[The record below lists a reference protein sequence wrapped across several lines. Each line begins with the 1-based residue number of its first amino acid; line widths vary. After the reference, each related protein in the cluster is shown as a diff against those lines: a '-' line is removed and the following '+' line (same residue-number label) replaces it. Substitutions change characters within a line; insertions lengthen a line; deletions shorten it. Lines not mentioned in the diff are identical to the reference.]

1 MGVALGTEGTH
12 PRRAPCGGWPRGQRP
27 RSEAG
32 PRVSGGFARAAA
44 PSTTSCLA
52 RCQGPQEGARRPRAP
67 LAPQCCSE
75 ALRGGPQSDLPGEKG
90 LGLRADPT
98 PAVHTGRGWC
108 PGLRGLG
115 RDGVVARSP
124 PIEKTPLQ
132 VDVRSP
138 PPPQAAPSR
147 AGETAAA
154 GRRGQRSPGPGLRCC
169 PPAAGPSAPG
179 PEGAWVAAVC
189 TPGHPRNPRPP
200 GSGPRARFGL
210 AHLPSSSALGA
221 TSPGPEPGAGA
232 DGDGGWLWREPGAGE
247 AAFSGARKG
256 PRPGTGRMLESEDPV
271 PLGGLAVPTGR
282 RGLGAVGWATLGAR
296 AAVCLCH
303 SCLPPPLSGC
313 PSLSSGLITSSGHG
327 VAGPGLAPIRRHCL
341 AVPRPAPEG
350 TLMEEGR
357 GRGRRCHHPAP
368 PADARG
374 THRTLRTSV
383 REPNLETKAGR

>member
-32 PRVSGGFARAAA
+32 PRVSGGFSRAAA

-132 VDVRSP
+132 ADVRSP
-138 PPPQAAPSR
+138 PPPHRQLPLGRVKPQQLAGEVRGHLVQGSGLPAGCRALCPR
-147 AGETAAA
+147 AGRGLGGGRLHTRTPAEPKAARLWPPGA
-154 GRRGQRSPGPGLRCC
+154 LRPGPSPQLVGSR
-169 PPAAGPSAPG
+169 
-179 PEGAWVAAVC
+179 
-189 TPGHPRNPRPP
+189 GHK
-200 GSGPRARFGL
+200 PRAR
-210 AHLPSSSALGA
+210 
-221 TSPGPEPGAGA
+221 
-232 DGDGGWLWREPGAGE
+232 
-247 AAFSGARKG
+247 ARSWC
-256 PRPGTGRMLESEDPV
+256 RW
-271 PLGGLAVPTGR
+271 GR
-282 RGLGAVGWATLGAR
+282 RVAVER
-296 AAVCLCH
+296 A
-303 SCLPPPLSGC
+303 GC
-313 PSLSSGLITSSGHG
+313 W
-327 VAGPGLAPIRRHCL
+327 
-341 AVPRPAPEG
+341 
-350 TLMEEGR
+350 R
-357 GRGRRCHHPAP
+357 GGFQW
-368 PADARG
+368 
-374 THRTLRTSV
+374 S
-383 REPNLETKAGR
+383 

>member
-1 MGVALGTEGTH
+1 MALGTEGTH

-132 VDVRSP
+132 ADVRSP
-138 PPPQAAPSR
+138 PPHRQLPLGRVKPQQL
-147 AGETAAA
+147 AGEV
-154 GRRGQRSPGPGLRCC
+154 RGHLVQ
-169 PPAAGPSAPG
+169 
-179 PEGAWVAAVC
+179 
-189 TPGHPRNPRPP
+189 
-200 GSGPRARFGL
+200 GSGAARRL
-210 AHLPSSSALGA
+210 QDPLPQG
-221 TSPGPEPGAGA
+221 
-232 DGDGGWLWREPGAGE
+232 
-247 AAFSGARKG
+247 RKG
-256 PRPGTGRMLESEDPV
+256 PGWWPSAHPDTRGTQGRLVLAPGRASAWPISPARRLSGPQAQGQSQELVPMGTEGGCGESRVLARRLSVELGRAPDQGRAACWRARTLSHWVAWRSPQGGGGSG
-271 PLGGLAVPTGR
+271 LWGGLP
-282 RGLGAVGWATLGAR
+282 
-296 AAVCLCH
+296 
-303 SCLPPPLSGC
+303 
-313 PSLSSGLITSSGHG
+313 
-327 VAGPGLAPIRRHCL
+327 
-341 AVPRPAPEG
+341 
-350 TLMEEGR
+350 
-357 GRGRRCHHPAP
+357 
-368 PADARG
+368 
-374 THRTLRTSV
+374 
-383 REPNLETKAGR
+383 